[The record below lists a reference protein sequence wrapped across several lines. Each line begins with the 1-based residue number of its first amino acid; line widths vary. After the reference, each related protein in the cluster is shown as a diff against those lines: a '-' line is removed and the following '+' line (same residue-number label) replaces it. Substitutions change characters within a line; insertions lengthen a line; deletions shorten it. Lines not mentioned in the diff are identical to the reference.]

1 MEEHLKA
8 HEKMGALLDKD
19 MVFVVG
25 ATRWGTS
32 WVQQCLDAHPNVC
45 CKGEGHFTDSLFP
58 GLAKLIDQYNQ
69 DAEKIGNRMQL
80 AGLPGNAAGF
90 TFEDVEFLMR
100 TAVML
105 MLQRWVPDSDDI
117 SCIGE
122 KTPEHILSLEL
133 LDRLFPDMRVVHVLR
148 DGRDEAAS
156 AWDFNMGISK
166 GEFPRRYPTFADFA
180 ETFARNWSR
189 SVGAARRFGRL
200 NRSRYYQVR
209 VEDIA
214 DAPEPIV
221 RRLFRFCNVTDGE
234 QEVHSAIQRAH
245 QVAPLDID
253 PGVWRRRFDDE
264 ASRLFHRQSGELLKL
279 LNYPITEA

>member
-1 MEEHLKA
+1 MEEYAKVHDRLGQLLK
-8 HEKMGALLDKD
+8 KD

-32 WVQQCLDAHPNVC
+32 WVQQCLDTHPKVC
-45 CKGEGHFTDSLFP
+45 CKGEGHFTDTLFP
-58 GLAKLIDQYNQ
+58 GLAKLVDQYNQ

-90 TFEDVEFLMR
+90 TFEDVEYLMQS
-100 TAVML
+100 AVML
-105 MLQRWVPDSDDI
+105 MMQRWVPEDEDV

-122 KTPEHILSLEL
+122 KTPEHVLSLEL
-133 LDRLFPDMRVVHVLR
+133 LDRLFPNMRVIHVVR

-166 GEFPRRYPTFADFA
+166 GEFPRRYPSFADFA

-200 NRSRYYQVR
+200 NRRRYYQIRAEEIVN
-209 VEDIA
+209 EPA
-214 DAPEPIV
+214 PIV
-221 RRLFRFCNVTDGE
+221 RRMFRFCDVEDREEHVQSG
-234 QEVHSAIQRAH
+234 IKRAY
-245 QVAPLDID
+245 QIAPLDLD
-253 PGVWRRRFDDE
+253 PGVWQNRFDKD
-264 ASRLFHRQSGELLKL
+264 ATRRFHRQSGELLKL
-279 LNYPITEA
+279 LDYAVAD